1 MNFNFDV
8 SQEQIERMRE
18 SLIEKLP
25 ELEVEIDIKK
35 TEYDKAFKQCIKTEK
50 AIAKCKNQKE
60 MASSKL
66 EKKEFTTK
74 LNDLKVEGK
83 VQKENIKIAEKNL
96 KEAENEYRK
105 TKTAVRRPSRIDDM
119 IRTGRKP
126 TEY

>member
-96 KEAENEYRK
+96 KEAENEYKK
-105 TKTAVRRPSRIDDM
+105 TKTAVRRPSRIEDM

>member
-35 TEYDKAFKQCIKTEK
+35 TEYDKAFKQFIKTEK

-83 VQKENIKIAEKNL
+83 IQKENVKIAEENL

-105 TKTAVRRPSRIDDM
+105 TKTAVRRPSRIEDM